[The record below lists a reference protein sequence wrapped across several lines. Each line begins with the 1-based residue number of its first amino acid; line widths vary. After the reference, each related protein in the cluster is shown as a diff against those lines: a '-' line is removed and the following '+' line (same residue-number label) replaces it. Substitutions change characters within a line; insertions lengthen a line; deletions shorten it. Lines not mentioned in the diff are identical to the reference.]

1 MNSEKNKTK
10 IKESTKS
17 KKTTN
22 NFKQE
27 TNRSL
32 HVNASN
38 QSNVEMKDKLLIHP
52 VGRWFEE
59 VITTIYQIRY
69 ILHVHPFLSQ
79 NVSLFSK
86 STRLPLK

>member
-10 IKESTKS
+10 IKESIKS

-38 QSNVEMKDKLLIHP
+38 ESNVEMKDKLLIHP

-59 VITTIYQIRY
+59 VITSIYKISY
-69 ILHVHPFLSQ
+69 ILYVLPFLPPSF
-79 NVSLFSK
+79 SRRITLF
-86 STRLPLK
+86 